1 MANTITLAVNY
12 LADPSNLNAVYKAS
26 SKTADLEASRVQFI
40 GADTVKLPKISFG
53 AALGTYDR
61 ALGFTAMDVTKSWD
75 TYQLSQD
82 KGNQILVDVMDDEE
96 SKGQGVIQFAN
107 EYIRRIVVP
116 AVDTYRFG
124 KLTTGAGTTNAIL
137 DAAVTSETIL
147 DLLLASFEKF
157 TEDEVENTEG
167 LILYMTPAIET
178 LLMSSTDIQK
188 FVGMGEW
195 NGSIDTKVK
204 MFNNAKIVVVPT
216 ARLGLDVDFM
226 LVDPSAVLSVV
237 KHNPAYFFAA
247 GTHTGIDGDIINYRL
262 YYDLFVIA
270 ERSAGIYVLKSTAV

>member
-1 MANTITLAVNY
+1 MANTIALAVNY

-107 EYIRRIVVP
+107 EYIRRVVVP
-116 AVDTYRFG
+116 AVDTYRFAN
-124 KLTTGAGTTNAIL
+124 LVTGAGNGIALSVPT
-137 DAAVTSETIL
+137 AATIL
-147 DLLLASFEKF
+147 EDVLASFEALA
-157 TEDEVENTEG
+157 EDEVENVEG

-178 LLMSSTDIQK
+178 LLMTSTDIQK
-188 FVGMGEW
+188 FVGMGDW
-195 NGSIDTKVK
+195 NGNIDTKVK
-204 MFNNAKIVVVPT
+204 MFNQAKIVIVPT
-216 ARLGLDVDFM
+216 ARLGANVNFM

-270 ERSAGIYVLKSTAV
+270 ERANGIYKSIAV